1 MTEHTEADVQN
12 TETLAPVEGV
22 EGEVNGDEE
31 TTVAD
36 IFKEK

>member
-12 TETLAPVEGV
+12 TEAVAPV